1 MAYVQDISACFGKGP
16 LALNERAFADL
27 LTQAA
32 EALDGLR
39 LAEADGSLPLLAL
52 PARRDDIEAL
62 RPHADR
68 FLKHCDDVLVLGTG
82 GSSLGGQA
90 IHAFAA
96 PDAAPRLHFL
106 DNIDPER
113 FEAVLGTLDVART
126 GVIAISKSGGTAETL
141 TQLLAVLPRLQ
152 DAGGRLGGRP
162 GGRPGGRMGDR
173 VVAITMPGDSP
184 LRRLAVRYGLTVLD
198 HDPGIGGRYAALSLV
213 GLLPAMVA
221 GLDVAELR
229 EGAAEVLDAA
239 LHNDDPA
246 LVPPATGAAINVG
259 LAREHGVSQ
268 TVLVP
273 YADNLEPF
281 ARWFRQLWAES
292 LGKDGHGTTPI
303 PAVGAV
309 DQHSQLQLWLDG
321 PADKLFTFVMADRKG
336 AGMRIDPKLAEDLLA
351 EDGALGWLAG
361 RTMGD
366 LMEAEQRATAETLS
380 KAGRPVRI
388 LGLKRIDLR
397 ALGAL
402 MMHYMLETMIAAHLL
417 GVDPFD
423 QPAVEEGKVLARRY
437 LGEMPRK

>member
-1 MAYVQDISACFGKGP
+1 

-27 LTQAA
+27 LAHAA

-39 LAEADGSLPLLAL
+39 LAQADNALPLLAL

-62 RPHADR
+62 KPHAER
-68 FLKHCDDVLVLGTG
+68 FRKLCDDVVVLGTG

-113 FEAVLGTLDVART
+113 FEAVLSTLDFGRT

-152 DAGGRLGGRP
+152 DDGGGLGGRLG
-162 GGRPGGRMGDR
+162 DR
-173 VVAITMPGDSP
+173 VAAITMPGDSP

-198 HDPGIGGRYAALSLV
+198 HDPKIGGRYAALSLV

-221 GLDVAELR
+221 GLDVAALR
-229 EGAAEVLDAA
+229 EGAAEVLDGA
-239 LHNDDPA
+239 LQNDDPA
-246 LVPPATGAAINVG
+246 LVPPATGAAVNVG

-268 TVLVP
+268 TVLIP
-273 YADNLEPF
+273 YSDRLEPF

-336 AGMRIDPKLAEDLLA
+336 AGARVEPSLAEDLLA

-388 LGLKRIDLR
+388 LGLKTIDLR

>member
-1 MAYVQDISACFGKGP
+1 MAYVQDISACFGKGA
-16 LALNERAFADL
+16 LALDERAFADL
-27 LTQAA
+27 LA
-32 EALDGLR
+32 EASQALDTLR
-39 LAEADGSLPLLAL
+39 LAQADGSLPLLAL
-52 PARRDDIEAL
+52 PAQRDDIEAL
-62 RPHADR
+62 RPHAER
-68 FLKHCDDVLVLGTG
+68 FRGLCDDVVVLGTG

-113 FEAVLGTLDVART
+113 FEAVLSTLDFART

-141 TQLLAVLPRLQ
+141 TQLLAVLPRL
-152 DAGGRLGGRP
+152 DGAGGRLGE
-162 GGRPGGRMGDR
+162 R
-173 VVAITMPGDSP
+173 VAAITMPGDSP
-184 LRRLAVRYGLTVLD
+184 LRRLAIRYGLTVLD
-198 HDPGIGGRYAALSLV
+198 HDPKIGGRYAALSLV

-221 GLDVAELR
+221 LR
-229 EGAAEVLDAA
+229 EGAAEVLETA
-239 LHNDDPA
+239 LTNDDPA
-246 LVPPATGAAINVG
+246 LVPPATGAALNVG
-259 LAREHGVSQ
+259 LARAHGVSQ
-268 TVLVP
+268 TVLIP
-273 YADNLEPF
+273 YSDVLEPF

-292 LGKDGHGTTPI
+292 LGKEGQGTTPV

-336 AGMRIDPKLAEDLLA
+336 AGARIEPALAEDLLA
-351 EDGALGWLAG
+351 EQGALGWLAG

-366 LMEAEQRATAETLS
+366 LMEAEQRATVETLS
-380 KAGRPVRI
+380 AAGRPVRI
-388 LGLKRIDLR
+388 LGVKSIDLR

-402 MMHYMLETMIAAHLL
+402 MMHYMLETMIAAHLF

-437 LGEMPRK
+437 LKEMPRS

>member
-1 MAYVQDISACFGKGP
+1 MAYVQDISACFGNGP

-27 LTQAA
+27 LAHAA

-39 LAEADGSLPLLAL
+39 LAQADNALPLLAL

-62 RPHADR
+62 KPHAER
-68 FLKHCDDVLVLGTG
+68 FRKLCDDVVVLGTG

-113 FEAVLGTLDVART
+113 FEAVLSTLDFGRT

-152 DAGGRLGGRP
+152 DDAGRLGSRL
-162 GGRPGGRMGDR
+162 GDR
-173 VVAITMPGDSP
+173 VAAITMPGDSP

-198 HDPGIGGRYAALSLV
+198 HDPKIGGRYAALSLV

-221 GLDVAELR
+221 GLDVAALR
-229 EGAAEVLDAA
+229 EGAAEVLDGA
-239 LHNDDPA
+239 LQNDDPA
-246 LVPPATGAAINVG
+246 LVPPATGAAVNVG

-273 YADNLEPF
+273 YSDRLEPF

-336 AGMRIDPKLAEDLLA
+336 AGARVEPSLAEDLLA

-388 LGLKRIDLR
+388 LGLKTIDLR